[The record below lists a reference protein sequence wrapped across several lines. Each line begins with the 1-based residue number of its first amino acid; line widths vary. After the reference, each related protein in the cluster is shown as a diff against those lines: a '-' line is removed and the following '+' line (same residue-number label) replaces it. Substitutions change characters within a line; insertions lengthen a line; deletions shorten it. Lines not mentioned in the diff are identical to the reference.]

1 MTIAFCFIFVV
12 CLACPAFATDV
23 PELDFQYVF
32 SEDFTFADIERYGST
47 DWYSIPFDV
56 SSVADKVNAD
66 YVIFSIDN
74 YEYKCKFKVISK
86 GRDYHYIGNPSVVFG
101 VDDGT
106 EFPFFL
112 LIDSYSPSVSRL
124 YIGPPILGPLYR
136 GDKTSIHVAVSV
148 AYHEATPTG
157 FISSIFDVFSYIG
170 GFVIGLLNSVTGLFW
185 FVNGSGEIKLTLLGV
200 LSLVALGVSLVF
212 LLLRVIRNFLHFRS

>member
-1 MTIAFCFIFVV
+1 VFW
-12 CLACPAFATDV
+12 LACPAFAVDV
-23 PELDFQYVF
+23 FDLEYQYVF
-32 SEDFTFADIERYGST
+32 SEDFTFADIERYGTT

-101 VDDGT
+101 EDDGT

-112 LIDSYSPSVSRL
+112 LIDTYRPSDSRL
-124 YIGPPILGPLYR
+124 YIGPSILGPLYH

-148 AYHEATPTG
+148 AYNEPMTIGSLMDDTTTVSGSA
-157 FISSIFDVFSYIG
+157 FSMVGTVVKTVASNPILYLPI
-170 GFVIGLLNSVTGLFW
+170 VIGLCGIGAGF
-185 FVNGSGEIKLTLLGV
+185 
-200 LSLVALGVSLVF
+200 
-212 LLLRVIRNFLHFRS
+212 FRRLKQ

>member
-1 MTIAFCFIFVV
+1 MNINLCRRISILAFCVVFVF
-12 CLACPAFATDV
+12 CLACPAFAVDV
-23 PELDFQYVF
+23 LDLEYQYVF

-101 VDDGT
+101 EDDGT

-112 LIDSYSPSVSRL
+112 LIDTHRPSDSRL
-124 YIGPPILGPLYR
+124 YIGPPILGPLYH

-148 AYHEATPTG
+148 AYNDPMTIGSLMDDTTT
-157 FISSIFDVFSYIG
+157 VFGSAIG
-170 GFVIGLLNSVTGLFW
+170 MVGTVVKTVVSNPILYLPIVIGLCG
-185 FVNGSGEIKLTLLGV
+185 IGV
-200 LSLVALGVSLVF
+200 GF
-212 LLLRVIRNFLHFRS
+212 FRRLKQ

>member
-1 MTIAFCFIFVV
+1 M
-12 CLACPAFATDV
+12 DY
-23 PELDFQYVF
+23 QYVF
-32 SEDFTFADIERYGST
+32 TADFTLADMSLAF
-47 DWYSIPFDV
+47 DSWYSIPFDL
-56 SSVADKVNAD
+56 SGLADKVYAD
-66 YVIFSIDN
+66 YVIFSIDDMS
-74 YEYKCKFKVISK
+74 YECKFREVKQGPIF
-86 GRDYHYIGNPSVVFG
+86 HFIGNGSPVLGADAGEDVPFCLLIC
-101 VDDGT
+101 VDDSS
-106 EFPFFL
+106 L
-112 LIDSYSPSVSRL
+112 SRL
-124 YIGPPILGPLYR
+124 YLHLDLVGPVFHGN
-136 GDKTSIHVAVSV
+136 KETVHVAVSV